1 MVLGTILTHAKKHPA
16 VGLFFSYLPLHS
28 CWFPNDPRDAPQT
41 GNLCQGF
48 RAIHLW
54 LQLIPLF
61 VIIGSGGVGAG
72 LYLMRLAMFNPDV
85 SWDKKNNPEP
95 WNKMSP
101 SDQYKFV
108 SINMDYSRLKKDRP
122 DF

>member
-1 MVLGTILTHAKKHPA
+1 MYYIYYIVLCICTNTILLYRGIILL
-16 VGLFFSYLPLHS
+16 VFFFVLLF
-28 CWFPNDPRDAPQT
+28 
-41 GNLCQGF
+41 
-48 RAIHLW
+48 
-54 LQLIPLF
+54 QLIPLF

>member
-1 MVLGTILTHAKKHPA
+1 MVLRTVLTHAKKHPA
-16 VGLFFSYLPLHS
+16 
-28 CWFPNDPRDAPQT
+28 
-41 GNLCQGF
+41 
-48 RAIHLW
+48 
-54 LQLIPLF
+54 LIPLF
-61 VIIGSGGVGAG
+61 VIIGSGGIGAS

-95 WNKMSP
+95 WNKMAP
-101 SDQYKFV
+101 NDQYKLF